1 MRFKLTMAIL
11 FTSINTEASE
21 IFSDKVTLFEV
32 KPQVC
37 IVKKIGEQCTLQ
49 TTVKWRSTEAM
60 EVCLTQQ
67 SEVLQCWKDS
77 LAINEEL
84 AINLTQTT
92 QVLLVD
98 QHKDKLASEI
108 LQVNALNPKKKRRRL
123 RSAWSLF

>member
-1 MRFKLTMAIL
+1 MRFKLAGVIL
-11 FTSINTEASE
+11 SLSINVQASE
-21 IFSDKVTLFEV
+21 IFSDKVTLFEI

-49 TTVKWRSTEAM
+49 TTVKWVTTEAM

-77 LAINEEL
+77 LSISEKL
-84 AINLTQTT
+84 AINLTQTA